1 MNLDMPE
8 WFPPRWILFGIIRI
22 SIKAYRTLIQ
32 FIWILKFN
40 LAIIN
45 YKNFHQLKMNSFN
58 QDSQSENL
66 PEQIPMQQE

>member
-8 WFPPRWILFGIIRI
+8 WFPPRWKLFGIKRI
-22 SIKAYRTLIQ
+22 LTKACRSLIQ
-32 FIWILKFN
+32 FIWISKFN

-45 YKNFHQLKMNSFN
+45 YKNFNQLKMSSLH